1 MPKGEI
7 YRLMI
12 EIKDLKK
19 YYVSG
24 LLKKTVTKAVDGVD
38 LSVSKGM
45 VFGLTGE
52 SGCGKT
58 TLAMSILRLVEPTSG
73 SIMINGRDFRKLNG
87 PELRRLRPKYQI
99 IWQNPEASLNPRMRL
114 KDAIIEPLRYFKKCE
129 RDEEKDILEKYCRM
143 VELPTDLLNRYPHE
157 ISGGENQ
164 RAVIARILT
173 MEPELLI
180 ADEPTSSLDIL
191 VQAQI
196 LKLLKKIQEQLNI
209 TLIFISHDL
218 QVIRYMCRRVAVM
231 FEGKII
237 EEGTCEE
244 VLAAPKKRYSRE
256 LVENTFGEWRI
267 AK

>member
-1 MPKGEI
+1 MLK
-7 YRLMI
+7 
-12 EIKDLKK
+12 IKNLKK

-24 LLKKTVTKAVDGVD
+24 LLKKSVTKAVNGVD

-73 SIMINGRDFRKLNG
+73 SIIINGRDFRKLNRS
-87 PELRRLRPKYQI
+87 ELRRLRPKYQI

-114 KDAIIEPLRYFKKCE
+114 KDAITEPLRYFKKYE
-129 RDEEKDILEKYCRM
+129 KGKEKDILEKYCKM

-157 ISGGENQ
+157 VSGGENQ
-164 RAVIARILT
+164 RVVIARILT

-196 LKLLKKIQEQLNI
+196 LKLLKKIQKQLNI
-209 TLIFISHDL
+209 TIIFISHDL
-218 QVIRYMCRRVAVM
+218 QVIRYLCHRVAIM

-237 EEGTCEE
+237 EQGICEE
-244 VLAAPKKRYSRE
+244 VFTAPQRRYSRE